1 MEPSSR
7 IHPVS
12 IVTECLKS
20 TGGTETQRHRG
31 HRNFLDTAEIY
42 GPFKNEIL

>member
-12 IVTECLKS
+12 IVTKCLKS
-20 TGGTETQRHRG
+20 TGDTEDTEI
-31 HRNFLDTAEIY
+31 FLDTAEIY